1 MPQASSLAFVKREA
15 WLIGLLI
22 VALAAALYHFNHPP
36 DEFHEWRY
44 TVTLMNAASYGQGA
58 DWLAPW
64 VNWYGAVPRVAVVE
78 FPLYQI
84 VAYLLSHITSDLLV
98 AARLVSVACTGASV
112 FVFDRICALRGHPR
126 RRVATVLF
134 ALSPLVI
141 FQAHVPQPEALMLLS
156 TLLAAYCALRA
167 VAGGLEW
174 AFGATVFLS
183 VAATIKP
190 TALVVVLPPLVYLAL
205 RRGSRARIA
214 AMVAGAAI
222 AFGLWAL
229 FARSVDLASDPDYF
243 HIGTSAATMTPLLRF
258 DPNFYQTLGGRA
270 ALLLLPPLLV
280 GLVLS
285 RAALRGDPWWWWWA
299 AGSVISLEMFPALM
313 QIHFYYQLP
322 FVPALAAL
330 AAYGAPVWPRRTAL
344 RFGAAAVLVAATL
357 TSLVGLFKENPIQVH
372 AGRALAEVA
381 TPGRPVLV
389 LDAYGLYY
397 FPPALYYS
405 GHPGWI
411 MSTFT
416 SAEVINQLAQP
427 APCEMVMVLDGP
439 APPTLPTGWREVT
452 RTPEYVLGVR
462 SAQSAGGPNPS
473 GCPETGG

>member
-1 MPQASSLAFVKREA
+1 M
-15 WLIGLLI
+15 IGLLI

-36 DEFHEWRY
+36 DEYHEWRY
-44 TVTLMNAASYGQGA
+44 TLTLMNAASYGQGA
-58 DWLAPW
+58 NWLTPW
-64 VNWYGAVPRVAVVE
+64 VNWYGAVPRPAVEE

-84 VAYLLSHITSDLLV
+84 LAYLLSHVTSDLLV
-98 AARLVSVACTGASV
+98 AARLVSLACIGASV

-141 FQAHVPQPEALMLLS
+141 FQAHVPQPEALMLLT

-174 AFGATVFLS
+174 AFGATLLLS

-190 TALVVVLPPLVYLAL
+190 TALVVVLPSLVYLAL
-205 RRGSRARIA
+205 TRGFRARIA
-214 AMVAGAAI
+214 AMVAVAGI
-222 AFGLWAL
+222 AVVLWGL
-229 FARSVDLASDPDYF
+229 FARLVDLASSPDYYQVNASKF
-243 HIGTSAATMTPLLRF
+243 TLFPLWRF

-270 ALLLLPPLLV
+270 ALLLLPPLVV

-285 RAALRGDPWWWWWA
+285 RAALRGDRWWWWWV
-299 AGSVISLEMFPALM
+299 AGSVLALETLPALM
-313 QIHFYYQLP
+313 DTHFYYQLP
-322 FVPALAAL
+322 FIPALAAL
-330 AAYGAPVWPRRTAL
+330 AAYGAPVWPRRIAL
-344 RFGAAAVLVAATL
+344 RFGAAAVLVTATL
-357 TSLVGLFKENPIQVH
+357 TSLAGLFAENPTQVH
-372 AGRALAEVA
+372 AGRALADVA

-389 LDAYGLYY
+389 LDAIEPYY

-405 GHPGWI
+405 GHPGWV
-411 MSTFT
+411 MSAFT
-416 SAEVINQLAQP
+416 PAEVINQLAQP

-462 SAQSAGGPNPS
+462 SAQSASGPNPS